1 MNKLRVNSGLGNI
14 RCGRISVVNIIL
26 GIVNAQF
33 FLTDSTITSYL
44 KTYLHIFQI
53 TNWCGK
59 TNTFSF
65 MVMLIIILDMASKA

>member
-53 TNWCGK
+53 TN
-59 TNTFSF
+59 
-65 MVMLIIILDMASKA
+65 